1 MLTICEKT
9 GNLLIFNICQYRI
22 YPVSVSTRAYRVLK
36 TNMEDNNMKINPL
49 FDKVVLKQVEAVET
63 TKAGILLPGS
73 AQEKP
78 QVSEVVAVGPGG
90 LVDGNEV
97 KMTLKVGDKVIIGK
111 YTGTEIKLDGVEY
124 TIVSQ
129 SDILATIE

>member
-1 MLTICEKT
+1 MTLKP
-9 GNLLIFNICQYRI
+9 LL
-22 YPVSVSTRAYRVLK
+22 
-36 TNMEDNNMKINPL
+36 
-49 FDKVVLKQVEAVET
+49 DKVVLKQVEAVET

-90 LVDGNEV
+90 LVDGNQV
-97 KMTLKVGDKVIIGK
+97 VMTLKVGDKVITGK
-111 YTGTEIKLDGVEY
+111 YSGTEVKLDGVEY

-129 SDILATIE
+129 SDVLAIIE

>member
-1 MLTICEKT
+1 M
-9 GNLLIFNICQYRI
+9 NLR
-22 YPVSVSTRAYRVLK
+22 
-36 TNMEDNNMKINPL
+36 PL
-49 FDKVVLKQVEAVET
+49 LDKVVLKKVEAVET

-78 QVSEVVAVGPGG
+78 QVSVIVAVGPGG

-97 KMTLKVGDKVIIGK
+97 VMTLKVGEKVITGK
-111 YTGTEIKLDGVEY
+111 YSGTEVKLDGVDY

-129 SDILATIE
+129 SDILAVVEE